1 MFKKNKEHE
10 MEPMDDGDKE
20 VSQAYGDLVT
30 FIMMLF
36 VLLFVMSYNENKNA
50 DFITEFQI
58 KFGENKQEEQQT
70 LTTDALL
77 VSRIEHYI
85 KKEDIVDESQVL
97 VDEHRIKIIL
107 HPPLL
112 FDSGK
117 ADLNKKG
124 IKILEGIAPILDDVI
139 NPIIIEGHTDNIPIS
154 NDEFASNWELSFYRS
169 FQIVKYF
176 IHQKNYSPHRL
187 SALGYGEHKPLFD
200 NLTWKNRQ
208 KNRRIEINIIRVT
221 PKEQLE
227 LETPI

>member
-85 KKEDIVDESQVL
+85 KKEDLVDESQVL

-107 HPPLL
+107 HPPL
-112 FDSGK
+112 S
-117 ADLNKKG
+117 
-124 IKILEGIAPILDDVI
+124 
-139 NPIIIEGHTDNIPIS
+139 
-154 NDEFASNWELSFYRS
+154 
-169 FQIVKYF
+169 
-176 IHQKNYSPHRL
+176 
-187 SALGYGEHKPLFD
+187 
-200 NLTWKNRQ
+200 
-208 KNRRIEINIIRVT
+208 
-221 PKEQLE
+221 
-227 LETPI
+227 